1 MNRRMRFAS
10 CIATGLA
17 TVMPALHAPAL
28 HAQAAPQDSSAWSRI
43 SVAVRYGV
51 LTPSGN
57 SEVYA
62 LIDRAL
68 DPGTATLNP
77 RLTGVDLAV
86 RITPRWSI
94 RLGTESGERTM
105 GSVSRVSPAT
115 TTSAV
120 AQQTALQL
128 TSAQSL
134 GAEWRAARWTRSGG
148 AGLDRAR
155 AILGA
160 GVGTA
165 RYRFHQWGAF
175 VDAERLVA
183 YRDDFYSTGRG
194 TFEYLSAGLEVPIRR
209 WVSLQGTVRQQF
221 GTAPMSD
228 DFAAFDHLDLGG
240 TNASIGVRFSP
251 AELLGRR

>member
-1 MNRRMRFAS
+1 MNRTTLFAS
-10 CIATGLA
+10 CIASGIAACLSA
-17 TVMPALHAPAL
+17 MSPSL
-28 HAQAAPQDSSAWSRI
+28 HAQTAPQDSSAWSRV

-57 SEVYA
+57 SEVYS

-68 DPGTATLNP
+68 DPGAATLNP
-77 RLTGVDLAV
+77 RLTGVDLSV

-128 TSAQSL
+128 SSAQSL

-155 AILGA
+155 LILGA

-194 TFEYLSAGLEVPIRR
+194 TFEYLSAGLDVPIRR
-209 WVSLQGTVRQQF
+209 WVALQGTVRQQF

-228 DFAAFDHLDLGG
+228 DYATFDRIDLGG
-240 TNASIGVRFSP
+240 TNVSVGVRVSP
-251 AELLGRR
+251 AGLLGRR

>member
-1 MNRRMRFAS
+1 MSRTMRFAS
-10 CIATGLA
+10 RVAAGLVA
-17 TVMPALHAPAL
+17 VLHGPAL
-28 HAQAAPQDSSAWSRI
+28 HAQAAPQDSSAWSRV

-57 SEVYA
+57 SEVYS

-68 DPGTATLNP
+68 DPGASRLSP
-77 RLTGVDLAV
+77 RLTGIDLSV

-94 RLGTESGERTM
+94 RLGAESGERTM

-120 AQQTALQL
+120 AQQTALQVA
-128 TSAQSL
+128 SAQSL
-134 GAEWRAARWTRSGG
+134 GVEWRAARWTRSGG

-155 AILGA
+155 VILGA

-194 TFEYLSAGLEVPIRR
+194 TFEYLSAGLDVPIRR
-209 WVSLQGTVRQQF
+209 WVALQGTVHQQF
-221 GTAPMSD
+221 GSAPMSD
-228 DFAAFDHLDLGG
+228 DFATFDHIDLGG
-240 TNASIGVRFSP
+240 TNVSVGVRFSP
-251 AELLGRR
+251 AGLFGRR

>member
-1 MNRRMRFAS
+1 MTRTPEVATTARRVTALLLMTAS
-10 CIATGLA
+10 SMA
-17 TVMPALHAPAL
+17 
-28 HAQAAPQDSSAWSRI
+28 AQKVRTDSSWLGRV
-43 SVAVRYGV
+43 SVSVRHGV
-51 LTPSGN
+51 LNPSGN
-57 SEVYA
+57 SEVYS

-77 RLTGVDLAV
+77 RLTGVDLSV

-105 GSVSRVSPAT
+105 SSVSRVSPAT

-128 TSAQSL
+128 SSAQSL

-155 AILGA
+155 LILGA

-194 TFEYLSAGLEVPIRR
+194 TFEYLSAGLDVPIRR
-209 WVSLQGTVRQQF
+209 WVALQGTVRQQF
-221 GTAPMSD
+221 GSAPMSD
-228 DFAAFDHLDLGG
+228 DYATFDRIDLGG
-240 TNASIGVRFSP
+240 TNVSVGVRVSP